1 MTRADSTRALFFG
14 RRVSDWN
21 THFRLQ
27 SALLSWRRGTQF
39 WHCPGSPCGT
49 VIDLSPLPP
58 SPLVKDSPK
67 ISSRFDKIPRI
78 GRHRADNG
86 KTLRTAAFFLEL
98 GRKSRGVPL
107 PLVPLT
113 RTGKR
118 TPCKHVSQS
127 SLERLLVWFLWIASG
142 VHVVPGVAIHEG
154 PACRIALISHWI
166 ASPTHVHGRA
176 RYRPLLLTVLGRIW
190 RSSQDSRGHLLFLAR
205 RSIVRCSR
213 SP

>member
-1 MTRADSTRALFFG
+1 M
-14 RRVSDWN
+14 
-21 THFRLQ
+21 
-27 SALLSWRRGTQF
+27 
-39 WHCPGSPCGT
+39 
-49 VIDLSPLPP
+49 
-58 SPLVKDSPK
+58 
-67 ISSRFDKIPRI
+67 
-78 GRHRADNG
+78 
-86 KTLRTAAFFLEL
+86 RTAAFFLEL

-127 SLERLLVWFLWIASG
+127 SLEQLLVWFLWIASG

-176 RYRPLLLTVLGRIW
+176 RYRTLLLTVLGRIW

-213 SP
+213 GPWKTLGPLRDPSPLLQPPARLPAVVPFLEAKLHLNEF